1 MKVKIKKPDRKMQT
15 WIDAQERHRL
25 SHEQVQMARKLGMNP
40 AKLGQIDR
48 LLSKTYLRE
57 HG

>member
-1 MKVKIKKPDRKMQT
+1 MMKVKIKKPDRKMQT
-15 WIDAQERHRL
+15 WIDAQKRHRL

-48 LLSKTYLRE
+48 LLSKT
-57 HG
+57 